1 MIKNNYHKEILKEV
15 KKYSGLEIPNNEGF
29 GLKYVGTN
37 KPSYHLNTKDT
48 RQIAKD
54 FVNIHQFELNQYIK
68 LLDSLYFGET
78 YDEINIA
85 AKIIEFSSEFKKQF
99 DINYLDIWL
108 ENVHGWAETDTLCQ
122 MAFTDQDLL
131 SNWSNWQKLIKK
143 LSTDK
148 NVNKRR
154 ASLVLLTKPV
164 RLSADPRF
172 SVLAFENIDKLKSE
186 TDILITKAV
195 SWLLRALIK
204 NHQQEVSQY
213 LEKNRD
219 SLPKIA
225 VREVSTKLL
234 TGKKYINQKKPSKN

>member
-1 MIKNNYHKEILKEV
+1 MIKNNYHQEILKQV
-15 KKYSGLEIPNNEGF
+15 KKYSGLENPNNEGF

-54 FVNIHQFELNQYIK
+54 FVKNNQFNLDQYLK
-68 LLDSLYFGET
+68 LLDSLYSGET

-85 AKIIEFSSEFKKQF
+85 AKIIEFSSELKEQF
-99 DINYLDIWL
+99 DVNYLNAWL
-108 ENVHGWAETDTLCQ
+108 EKVHGWAETDTLCQ

-131 SNWSNWQKLIKK
+131 SNWSNWSKLIKS

-148 NVNKRR
+148 NVHKRR

-164 RLSADPRF
+164 RLSTDSKFAI
-172 SVLAFENIDKLKSE
+172 LAFENIDKLKSE

-213 LEKNRD
+213 LDKNRD

-225 VREVSTKLL
+225 LREVSTKLL
-234 TGKKYINQKKPSKN
+234 TGKKYINNSKKIK